1 MSNTST
7 DAANSKNW
15 TLRSGQL
22 QLRTHSNSTVNT
34 GINMKTATSIG
45 EHVPCFHNS
54 QSSDGTKDNS
64 CTFSA
69 TTTGA
74 MRRTSTTNTS
84 NLEQNVESEC
94 NTESPKPKATDSDR
108 HSALIRKRT
117 AYCYSNWWS
126 FSRLRAVI
134 GAFINDTRVQLF
146 IVCLIVINALLM
158 GVATFDLV
166 TNSPSIQAAFETTD
180 QVFLSVFTVEIALQ
194 LLHHGLRPVL
204 TDGWLCFD
212 LVVVV
217 ASWSLESMQIVR
229 ALRVFRVLR
238 LVTKLTTLR
247 KLVQALFEVT
257 PAVSAII
264 SLLLLIMYIYAV
276 LCTTLFGHLYDDGV
290 TDRDYFSRL
299 DTSLFTLL
307 QFVTLEWADIVRQ
320 VVSKYYWA
328 WIVFITFLTLTSI
341 ILYSLIVAVVCDA
354 VSQTEHA
361 NDEPKEKDLN
371 DASALEQ
378 IQQLQQR
385 VAQLTYQQEHLSKAL
400 KQCLQE
406 LSNRLTADED
416 EDGSSETSN
425 SEEERP
431 SPEPWTGVVTGPKSV
446 HFDLTVN
453 QR

>member
-1 MSNTST
+1 M
-7 DAANSKNW
+7 
-15 TLRSGQL
+15 
-22 QLRTHSNSTVNT
+22 
-34 GINMKTATSIG
+34 TAT
-45 EHVPCFHNS
+45 NS
-54 QSSDGTKDNS
+54 S
-64 CTFSA
+64 
-69 TTTGA
+69 
-74 MRRTSTTNTS
+74 
-84 NLEQNVESEC
+84 EQTERV
-94 NTESPKPKATDSDR
+94 ESPKSKAT
-108 HSALIRKRT
+108 SALIPNRT
-117 AYCYSNWWS
+117 ACNWGSLSW
-126 FSRLRAVI
+126 LRAVI

-194 LLHHGLRPVL
+194 LFHHGLRPVL

-238 LVTKLTTLR
+238 LITKLATLR

-257 PAVSAII
+257 PAVTAII

-361 NDEPKEKDLN
+361 NDEPKVKDLN

-378 IQQLQQR
+378 IQQLQHR

-406 LSNRLTADED
+406 LSNRLAADD
-416 EDGSSETSN
+416 DVDGSSETSN
-425 SEEERP
+425 SKENEERP
-431 SPEPWTGVVTGPKSV
+431 QQWTGVVTGPKSV

>member
-7 DAANSKNW
+7 DTVNSKNW
-15 TLRSGQL
+15 AFRSGQ
-22 QLRTHSNSTVNT
+22 QRTYSNSTS
-34 GINMKTATSIG
+34 GSKTAVG
-45 EHVPCFHNS
+45 EDVEHMYNS
-54 QSSDGTKDNS
+54 QSSFGTNCYANRSTCTSLCPDHHLSSSKPMDNS
-64 CTFSA
+64 GACVAIGNGAIA
-69 TTTGA
+69 TI
-74 MRRTSTTNTS
+74 S
-84 NLEQNVESEC
+84 EQNVES
-94 NTESPKPKATDSDR
+94 PKSKGT
-108 HSALIRKRT
+108 LVIRNRT
-117 AYCYSNWWS
+117 NWWS
-126 FSRLRAVI
+126 LSWLRAAS

-166 TNSPSIQAAFETTD
+166 ANSPSIQAAFETTD

-217 ASWSLESMQIVR
+217 SSWSLESMQIVR

-238 LVTKLTTLR
+238 LITKLTTLR

-378 IQQLQQR
+378 IQQLQHR
-385 VAQLTYQQEHLSKAL
+385 VAQLTHQQEHLSKAL
-400 KQCLQE
+400 KHCLQE
-406 LSNRLTADED
+406 LTNRLAAED
-416 EDGSSETSN
+416 DVGVDCSSEASN
-425 SEEERP
+425 SEDMEEHP
-431 SPEPWTGVVTGPKSV
+431 QQWTGVVTGPKSV